1 MYSIANVMLPKR
13 SARFSV
19 LIILTCLN
27 SLMIFGCSL
36 NPPHEAKV
44 LENKSSDSIKNAA
57 YAKSTFGLY
66 DISTFDVYV
75 EGQIIHVI
83 AGGKQFSDD
92 QHIVIRYTRSEDGGY
107 RWNNSV
113 AINDGFPTIIA
124 SRGNDIQLAANGKY
138 LVALWQTEGEL
149 PGMGPMV
156 SAYSADNGKTWSR
169 GLNPAANDDGS
180 QAHIDLIVDQHGNFH
195 VIWLEDPDE
204 NGYQGLRYSR
214 SMNHGKQWRRPV
226 TLDGSTCSCCWNT
239 FALSPDNRL
248 NILYRDM
255 TPRDMSLIQSSDT
268 GLTWQRTSTVG
279 DFQWQFNGCPHVG
292 GGLKAVEFNGA
303 VQLHSIVWT
312 GVQENPGLFH
322 LYSDGGGQRWSIPK
336 KLGNVA
342 INGDV
347 AVRSQHNVAAI
358 WNEMEADGLSIFY
371 AKSENGDSTWL
382 APHRLT
388 QAENSATHP
397 RLVATKHGFLA
408 MWTEKPN
415 VQPGRL
421 AWQIFK

>member
-1 MYSIANVMLPKR
+1 MRSIVNVKLLNGNTR
-13 SARFSV
+13 LSV
-19 LIILTCLN
+19 LIILIFLS

-36 NPPHEAKV
+36 NPPHKAKV
-44 LENKSSDSIKNAA
+44 SENKSSESIKNAT
-57 YAKSTFGLY
+57 YSKSTFGLY

-75 EGQIIHVI
+75 DGQIIHVI
-83 AGGKQFSDD
+83 AGGKQFSGD

-107 RWNNSV
+107 RWKNSV
-113 AINDGFPTIIA
+113 AIDDAFPTTIA
-124 SRGNDIQLAANGKY
+124 NRGNDIQLAVNGKY
-138 LVALWQTEGEL
+138 MVAVWQTEGEL

-156 SAYSADNGKTWSR
+156 SAYSSDNGKTWRR
-169 GLNPAANDDGS
+169 GLNPAANNDGS
-180 QAHIDLIVDQHGNFH
+180 QAHIDLIADQHGNFH
-195 VIWLEDPDE
+195 VVWLEDPDE

-214 SMNHGKQWRRPV
+214 SMDHGQQWRQPV
-226 TLDGSTCSCCWNT
+226 TLDQSTCSCCWNT
-239 FALSPDNRL
+239 FALSPDNKL

-255 TPRDMSLIQSSDT
+255 TPRDMSLIQSSDA
-268 GLTWQRTSTVG
+268 GLTWQRTSAVG

-292 GGLKAVEFNGA
+292 GGLKTVEINGA

-312 GVQENPGLFH
+312 GVQESPGLYH
-322 LYSDGGGQRWSIPK
+322 LYSDEDGQRWSAPK

-347 AVRSQHNVAAI
+347 AVRGRHNVAAI
-358 WNEMEADGLSIFY
+358 WNEMEADGMSIFY

-382 APHRLT
+382 TPHRLT
-388 QAENSATHP
+388 QAKNAATHP

-415 VQPGRL
+415 VQSSQL